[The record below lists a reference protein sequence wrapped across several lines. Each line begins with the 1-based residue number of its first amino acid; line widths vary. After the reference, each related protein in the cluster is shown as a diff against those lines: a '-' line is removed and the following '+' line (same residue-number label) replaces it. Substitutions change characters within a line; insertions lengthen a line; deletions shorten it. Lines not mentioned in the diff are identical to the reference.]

1 MKNSSKTLVI
11 FDFCETLINFQTADQ
26 FIDFIIENESY
37 NKYKWISNLDFF
49 LRTSKLLSLFNK
61 FNKDF
66 NLSKRLKLAQLKGIS
81 KEIVDRN
88 ALKYYESKLIKNP
101 IPDVYDKL
109 KFHQDNNDVIVLIS
123 GGYLPYVKVFSENHN
138 IDYYYAT
145 EFEYKNGLVTG
156 NFLGKDCMN
165 IQKIAVLEKCI
176 KENNIDFNYSISY
189 SDSITDLPLL
199 KWTNEGYVIS
209 KDKTQNWSKENSL
222 FEIII

>member
-1 MKNSSKTLVI
+1 MKSYSKTLVI
-11 FDFCETLINFQTADQ
+11 FDFCETLINFQTADR
-26 FIDFIIENESY
+26 FIDFIIKNESY
-37 NKYKWISNLDFF
+37 KKHKWVANLDSF
-49 LRTSKLLSLFNK
+49 LRKSKLLSLFNK
-61 FNKDF
+61 FNKDY

-88 ALKYYESKLIKNP
+88 ALDYYESIIIKNP
-101 IPDVYDKL
+101 IREVYDKL
-109 KFHQDNNDVIVLIS
+109 KFHQENNDVIIIIS
-123 GGYLPYVKVFSENHN
+123 GGYLPYVKVFSEKNN
-138 IDYYYAT
+138 IDFYYAT
-145 EFEYKNGLVTG
+145 EFEYKDGLVTG
-156 NFLGKDCMN
+156 NFSGKDCMN